1 MAHDLENSQRWLDGL
16 IDLIDSYLRS
26 EFEPFYEKGDSMIE
40 LSSMLRDTEGI
51 VVKCLAIKKA
61 AQIRK
66 TLPDLFPGIL
76 EKIYELLSTKRFG
89 INFNDVNLSYNLLR
103 DWYKINSVIF
113 SNRSS
118 MMRMN
123 V

>member
-1 MAHDLENSQRWLDGL
+1 MAHDLENSQKWLDGL
-16 IDLIDSYLRS
+16 IDLIDSYFRS

-61 AQIRK
+61 AQMRK
-66 TLPDLFPGIL
+66 THLDLFPGIL
-76 EKIYELLSTKRFG
+76 QKIYELLSTKRFG

-113 SNRSS
+113 SNRAS